1 MARRKI
7 DPDIPRIEWLVAF
20 VGLALV
26 LGTAIFIAYAGY
38 TRGSSPPEISIAVEA
53 VVELRQGYVVKIRA
67 ANRGDTTAANVTV
80 EGELRRGSAVAETSE
95 ATFQYLPPNS
105 ERRGGLY
112 FTHDPRKHEL
122 TLKPKGYEVP

>member
-7 DPDIPRIEWLVAF
+7 DSDIPRIEWLVAF

-26 LGTAIFIAYAGY
+26 VGTALFIAYTGY
-38 TRGSSPPEISIAVEA
+38 TRGSSPPDISIAVEA
-53 VVELRQGYVVKIRA
+53 IVELRQGYVVKIRA

-80 EGELRRGSAVAETSE
+80 EGELKGASGIAETSA
-95 ATFQYLPPNS
+95 ATFQYLPPDS

-112 FTHDPRKHEL
+112 FTNDPRRHEL
-122 TLKPKGYEVP
+122 TLKPKGYEAP